1 MDNNEKLWTLK
12 TPFVFDWPWFVFLL
26 GTLKIST
33 VCLPVKFEKDETF
46 ESFKATVAGYG
57 DYHKNGSM
65 LPDWHQYSANGI

>member
-1 MDNNEKLWTLK
+1 MTLIG
-12 TPFVFDWPWFVFLL
+12 FLL

-57 DYHKNGSM
+57 NYHKNGSM
-65 LPDWHQYSANGI
+65 LPDWHQYSANGIKNNMSVLHWIKCS